1 MLFRSD
7 VGANLGIYA
16 YLFSQHSRR
25 VIAVEPHP
33 DLAARLQRL
42 LPASVSVF
50 NFAASNQEGVS
61 EFYIPTLDGS
71 EVHAC
76 SSLESNANP
85 GMLSRT
91 IRVEKRRLDG
101 LQLDGGSVAVV
112 KIDVEGHELGVLQ
125 GLTGIIERSSPTIIV
140 ESEARHHGD
149 APYNVFDFLRS
160 FRYLGYF
167 IHRGTLRLIS
177 EFSVEEFQAMAFAKL
192 PNKDRS
198 PEYVNNFI
206 FVHPDRNSVLDGIKQ
221 SFATEAPS
229 VMD

>member
-1 MLFRSD
+1 MPIRNDITLALKNAVRAILPKRYLLRRDVRRQLEKGEPELRIVPYLCSSSEISID

-16 YLFSQHSRR
+16 SLFSQHSRR

-149 APYNVFDFLRS
+149 ATY
-160 FRYLGYF
+160 
-167 IHRGTLRLIS
+167 
-177 EFSVEEFQAMAFAKL
+177 K
-192 PNKDRS
+192 
-198 PEYVNNFI
+198 
-206 FVHPDRNSVLDGIKQ
+206 
-221 SFATEAPS
+221 
-229 VMD
+229 